1 MKDIKCFK
9 CSASVAKN
17 YIKKISPF
25 TISGRLG
32 ETPMV
37 IPEAGCHFS
46 SVGMTVATQADSPG
60 QKRKYHQAEKA
71 DPTFY
76 LFAGKRLPIKVDLH
90 C

>member
-1 MKDIKCFK
+1 
-9 CSASVAKN
+9 
-17 YIKKISPF
+17 
-25 TISGRLG
+25 
-32 ETPMV
+32 MV

-76 LFAGKRLPIKVDLH
+76 LFASKKLPIKVDMH

>member
-1 MKDIKCFK
+1 MSERHIHKVLWVFSK
-9 CSASVAKN
+9 CSKEL
-17 YIKKISPF
+17 YKKISPF

-37 IPEAGCHFS
+37 AGCHFS
-46 SVGMTVATQADSPG
+46 SFGMTIATQADSPG

-76 LFAGKRLPIKVDLH
+76 LFASKKLPIKVYLH
-90 C
+90 S